1 MTQRITSTAELLD
14 VAALPVYP
22 AAQVWPMLIDSELD
36 ALAQSIAETGLL
48 HPVVVWCDD
57 EGEWWLLDGRN
68 RLAACER
75 AGVTPEYEVYDGDDP
90 AMYVLAANDFRRH
103 ASPSQRAMAV
113 ALTVT
118 TKRGRPEK
126 DANLRLND
134 EQVAVKAGVSERLIT
149 SCRYVRDHA
158 PQLIDAVLAGTIRA
172 AAAEAEAK
180 RLFAEAQRLTEEKA
194 RKALQAITDRDKL
207 TRQAPD
213 LAEQFFDE
221 DGADPEDIAGEY
233 QARVDQ
239 SCIAVSQWN
248 QAITQIRDACR
259 ALSKIDGDDVPT
271 ILEMAATQ
279 GKTVAV
285 GDDTLETMS
294 VTATKLEEM
303 F

>member
-1 MTQRITSTAELLD
+1 MTTNSLPTMQID

-75 AGVTPEYEVYDGDDP
+75 AGVAPEYEVHEGDDP

-118 TKRGRPEK
+118 TKSHRPNK
-126 DANLRLND
+126 CANLHTFDR
-134 EQVAVKAGVSERLIT
+134 EEAAVKAGVSERLIS

-180 RLFAEAQRLTEEKA
+180 RLTADKERKA
-194 RKALQAITDRDKL
+194 RQAITDRDKL
-207 TRQAPD
+207 ARQAPD

-221 DGADPEDIAGEY
+221 DGADPDDIAGEY

-271 ILEMAATQ
+271 ILEMAGTQ
-279 GKTVAV
+279 GKTID
-285 GDDTLETMS
+285 GTTIEDTLEAMATMS
-294 VTATKLEEM
+294 VTATKLKEM
-303 F
+303 I